1 MVPLTDYLQL
11 PAPCTTS
18 INSGSQ
24 QLGLCNQGVLK
35 SDTTVEEAEL
45 LADVGSW
52 LKESTCTTVPS
63 SEQVRAASTAG
74 QQKSRARL
82 IGVGVVYL
90 VGVNGGNLSGLGLGV
105 EVGARAKA
113 RVGVSL

>member
-11 PAPCTTS
+11 PAPCMAST
-18 INSGSQ
+18 NSGSQ
-24 QLGLCNQGVLK
+24 QLYRLCNQGVRK
-35 SDTTVEEAEL
+35 SDTAVEEAKL

-52 LKESTCTTVPS
+52 LKESTCATVLS

-74 QQKSRARL
+74 QKKSRARL

-105 EVGARAKA
+105 G
-113 RVGVSL
+113 GWG